1 MEHLDSFFALKDVC
15 VFHIPHKY
23 SNEMAKKSEVVSYFF
38 PLGTFM
44 LLSAF
49 VLVFKVFPFNICFQF
64 NIFMNHE

>member
-1 MEHLDSFFALKDVC
+1 MEHLDCFSALKDMC

-23 SNEMAKKSEVVSYFF
+23 SKEMAKKSEVVSYSFF

-49 VLVFKVFPFNICFQF
+49 ALVFKVFPFNICF
-64 NIFMNHE
+64 HAS